1 MSQYYDNNYGQP
13 QGYAPRTSVAAVASL
28 ILGILGLIQILPIIG
43 SIAGLI
49 LGYAA
54 KNEISRSNG
63 TVSGDGLAQAGI
75 ILGWI
80 GVGLMVIGLCIGALV
95 LIGAISVPFGFAFCD
110 QAGMMSSQ
118 IFGLR

>member
-1 MSQYYDNNYGQP
+1 MSQNYESNYGQP
-13 QGYAPRTSVAAVASL
+13 SGYAPRTSVAAVASL

-54 KNEISRSNG
+54 RNEISRGNG
-63 TVSGDGLAQAGI
+63 TVGGDGLAQAGI

-80 GVGLMVIGLCIGALV
+80 GVGFMVIGLCLGALV
-95 LIGAISVPFGFAFCD
+95 LIGAISLPLSFAFCD
-110 QAGMMSSQ
+110 QMDLSSH
-118 IFGLR
+118 ILGLR

>member
-1 MSQYYDNNYGQP
+1 MSQYNDSNYGQSS
-13 QGYAPRTSVAAVASL
+13 GYAPRTSVAAVASL

-54 KNEISRSNG
+54 KNEISRGNG
-63 TVSGDGLAQAGI
+63 TISGDGLAQAGI

-80 GVGLMVIGLCIGALV
+80 GVGLMVIGLCLAALV
-95 LIGAISVPFGFAFCD
+95 FIGAISVPFGFAFCD
-110 QAGMMSSQ
+110 QAGMGSQ